1 MYKVTIVVEGSDAI
15 RFPRECDMSDYDD
28 LDEVL
33 AAVRSGLSSP
43 MNGFTRVGDIDAHAS
58 GIMHRIKAHFEDV
71 DGVRIT
77 TQIAVGGLN
86 PIEHA
91 LIRHILL
98 QM

>member
-1 MYKVTIVVEGSDAI
+1 MVAGSDAI

-43 MNGFTRVGDIDAHAS
+43 MDGFSRVGDIDTHAS
-58 GIMHRIKAHFEDV
+58 GIMHRIKVHFENA
-71 DGVRIT
+71 DGARIT

-91 LIRHILL
+91 LIRHILF